1 MKPVRIFIKVIL
13 LASLSVAGLV
23 LMGVFA
29 RKASLGIEGKISE
42 KQKDI
47 RQWWLK
53 KVVRIV
59 GLRVDVAGQKP
70 TRQKSAL
77 WVSNHV
83 SWLDIPVIGSEGVA
97 FLSKAEIRQWP
108 VIGWLGEKG
117 GTVFIK
123 RGGKGASENASKK
136 IAQKI
141 QSNDSV
147 LVFPEATTTDGKDL
161 KRFHAR
167 IFAPAMD
174 HSLPIQPIA
183 IRYLDAAGN
192 YHPNVTW
199 GDESFMSNLITI
211 LGESTIHVELTFL
224 PIINAEGFSERKQ
237 LANQA
242 YKQIRHIVKP
252 SLIAETEQGKV
263 S

>member
-1 MKPVRIFIKVIL
+1 MKPVKIVVKVIL
-13 LASLSVAGLV
+13 LASLSVTGLV

-29 RKASLGIEGKISE
+29 RKAKPSDAGKISVN
-42 KQKDI
+42 QKSI

-59 GLRVDVAGQKP
+59 GLRLEVVGKKP
-70 TRQKSAL
+70 AQQDSAL

-83 SWLDIPVIGSEGVA
+83 SWLDIPVVGSEGVA

-123 RGGKGASENASKK
+123 RGGKDASEIASKK

-141 QSNDSV
+141 HSDDSV

-167 IFAPAMD
+167 IFAPAID
-174 HSLPIQPIA
+174 HGLPIQPIA
-183 IRYLDAAGN
+183 LRYLDAAGN
-192 YHPNVTW
+192 YHPNVAW
-199 GDESFMSNLITI
+199 GDESFMRNLVTI

-224 PIINAEGFSERKQ
+224 PVIKAKDFSERKH
-237 LANQA
+237 LSNQA
-242 YKQIRHIVKP
+242 YEQIRHIVTANKQQ
-252 SLIAETEQGKV
+252 INQD
-263 S
+263 